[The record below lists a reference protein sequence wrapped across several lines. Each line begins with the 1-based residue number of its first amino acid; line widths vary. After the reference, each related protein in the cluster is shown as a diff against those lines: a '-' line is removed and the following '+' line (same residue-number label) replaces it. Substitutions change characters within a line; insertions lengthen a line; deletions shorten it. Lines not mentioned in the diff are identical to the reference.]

1 MILSPVLKQR
11 FFDANGVPLVGG
23 KLYSYVAGTT
33 TPLATFTDATGL
45 TPNTNPVILDST
57 GSADVW
63 IDPTLAYKF
72 ILEDAAS
79 VLQFSLDLVSGGGTS
94 GSNLW
99 SASSNYS
106 MGSIVADS
114 SGAGLLYV
122 SLLDNNSGHPLSD
135 VTWWRM
141 FGGAMR
147 TVTVNTTLLVTDE
160 LVRSNST
167 GGDLTHTLPA
177 CASTPIGKRI
187 SIKDVGTGGNTTS
200 IKGNGSDLIDGSNTF
215 SATLV
220 QYEAVQVSNTGSAWD
235 VI

>member
-79 VLQFSLDLVSGGGTS
+79 VLQFSVDLVSGGGTS

>member
-11 FFDANGVPLVGG
+11 FFDSNGVPLVGG

-79 VLQFSLDLVSGGGTS
+79 VLQFSVDLVSGAGTS

-106 MGSIVADS
+106 MGAIVADS
-114 SGAGLLYV
+114 SGAGLFYV

-135 VTWWRM
+135 VAWWRM
-141 FGGAMR
+141 LGGAMR
-147 TVTVNTTLLVTDE
+147 TVTANTTLLVTDE

-177 CASTPIGKRI
+177 CVSTPIGKRI
-187 SIKDVGTGGNTTS
+187 SIKDVGTGGFTTS
-200 IKGNGSDLIDGSNTF
+200 IKGNGSDLVDGNNTYY
-215 SATLV
+215 STLS
-220 QYEAVQVSNTGSAWD
+220 QYEAILVSNSGTNWD
-235 VI
+235 VV